1 MSLFFYRISALISLS
16 LPMTI
21 RVSPS
26 VNTCSG
32 PGMGEQVPSMA
43 DGQDID
49 IVAGPHLALQD
60 AVAGPAVRQLDH
72 HRSRIPASAPHNQR
86 SPGCSVA
93 DSQPLR
99 HLPLRVDHM
108 IGPIP

>member
-1 MSLFFYRISALISLS
+1 MSLLFYLISALISLS

-32 PGMGEQVPSMA
+32 PGHGEQVPSMA

-60 AVAGPAVRQLDH
+60 AVAGPAVRQLDLIDPVFRRQLH
-72 HRSRIPASAPHNQR
+72 IIKD
-86 SPGCSVA
+86 SPG
-93 DSQPLR
+93 
-99 HLPLRVDHM
+99 
-108 IGPIP
+108 